1 MIGQIQV
8 QIGRIIKNG
17 KIFWNRRLSRGS
29 KCNLT
34 VEHAFKVGRFL
45 GWYYGQKKPDER
57 CRIVIG
63 KDTRR
68 SSYMF
73 EYSLVAG
80 LTASGA
86 DVFLL
91 HVTTTPSVS
100 YVVRTEGFNCGI
112 MISASHN
119 PYYDNGIKVI
129 NEKGEKLEESVIV
142 EIEKYLDGEMG
153 EIPLAKKDKIGRTVD
168 FAAGRNRYIGYL
180 ISIAT
185 RSFKNMKVAL
195 DCANG
200 SASAIAKNVF
210 DALGAET
217 HVISNEPNGLN
228 INTDCGS
235 THIEHLQK
243 FVVEEGCDVGFAY
256 DGDADR
262 CIAVDEKGNVV
273 DGDGIMYVC
282 GKYMKEQGS
291 LFHNTVVTTIMSNF
305 GLYKAFDREGIS
317 YEKTAVGDKY
327 VYENMAATGNCLGG
341 EQSGHIIFSKH
352 ATTGDGILTSLKVM
366 EVILE
371 KKQTLAKLAS
381 EYEVYPQVLKNVK
394 VKDKKAAQDDE
405 KVQAEVAKVTES
417 LGSNGRILLRQS
429 GTEPV
434 VRVMVEASDL
444 ETCEK
449 YVDQVIK
456 VMEEQGHC
464 L

>member
-1 MIGQIQV
+1 M
-8 QIGRIIKNG
+8 G
-17 KIFWNRRLSRGS
+17 KYFGTDGFRGEANV
-29 KCNLT
+29 NLT
-34 VEHAFKVGRFL
+34 VEHAYRVGRFL
-45 GWYYGQKKPDER
+45 GWYYGQRAKKTADNPEGR
-57 CRIVIG
+57 CRVAIG

-86 DVFLL
+86 DVYLL

-100 YVVRTEGFNCGI
+100 YVVRTEEFDCGI

-129 NEKGEKLEESVIV
+129 NGKGEKLEEDVIV
-142 EIEKYLDGEMG
+142 EIERYLDGEME
-153 EIPLAKKDKIGRTVD
+153 EIPFALKDAIGRTTD
-168 FAAGRNRYIGYL
+168 YAAGRNRYIGYL

-210 DALGAET
+210 DALGAQT
-217 HVISNEPNGLN
+217 HVINNEPNGLN

-262 CIAVDEKGNVV
+262 CIAVDEKGNIV
-273 DGDGIMYVC
+273 DGDGIMYIC

-291 LFHNTVVTTIMSNF
+291 LFHNTVVTTVMSNF

-405 KVQAEVAKVTES
+405 KVQAEVKKVTES
-417 LGSNGRILLRQS
+417 LGSDGRILLRQS

-456 VMEEQGHC
+456 VMEEQRHC

>member
-1 MIGQIQV
+1 M
-8 QIGRIIKNG
+8 G
-17 KIFWNRRLSRGS
+17 KYFGTDGFRGEANV
-29 KCNLT
+29 NLT

-45 GWYYGQKKPDER
+45 GWYYGQKEPDKR

-86 DVFLL
+86 DAYLL

-100 YVVRTEGFNCGI
+100 YVVRTEEFNCGI

-129 NEKGEKLEESVIV
+129 NERGEKLEEEV
-142 EIEKYLDGEMG
+142 IEKIESYLDGEMG
-153 EIPLAKKDKIGRTVD
+153 EIPYAKKDQIGRTVD

-185 RSFKNMKVAL
+185 RSFKNMKVGL

-217 HVISNEPNGLN
+217 HVINNEPNGLN

-235 THIEHLQK
+235 THIHVLQQFVKDHHL
-243 FVVEEGCDVGFAY
+243 DVGFAY
-256 DGDADR
+256 DGDSDR
-262 CIAVDEKGNVV
+262 CIAIDSDGEVV
-273 DGDGIMYVC
+273 DGDKIMYVC
-282 GKYMKEQGS
+282 GKYMKDQGM
-291 LFHNTVVTTIMSNF
+291 LVGNTIVTTVMSNF
-305 GLYKAFDREGIS
+305 GLYKALDREGIA

-327 VYENMAATGNCLGG
+327 VYENMVTNGHCLGG

-366 EVILE
+366 EAILE
-371 KKQTLAKLAS
+371 KKQPLNKLAS
-381 EYEVYPQVLKNVK
+381 EVEIFPQVLKNVK
-394 VKDKKAAQDDE
+394 VKDKKAAQDDPA
-405 KVQAEVAKVTES
+405 VQAEVQKVTEA
-417 LGSNGRILLRQS
+417 LGDDGRILLRQS

-434 VRVMVEASDL
+434 VRVMVEASSV
-444 ETCEK
+444 EKCQK
-449 YVDQVIK
+449 YVDQVID
-456 VMEEQGHC
+456 VMKSCGH
-464 L
+464 LL

>member
-1 MIGQIQV
+1 MMSKYFGTD
-8 QIGRIIKNG
+8 G
-17 KIFWNRRLSRGS
+17 FRGEA
-29 KCNLT
+29 NVTLT
-34 VEHAFKVGRFL
+34 VDHAFHVGRFL
-45 GWYYGQKKPDER
+45 GWYYSQDHQAQ
-57 CRIVIG
+57 IVIG

-73 EYSLVAG
+73 ECALAAG
-80 LTASGA
+80 ITASGA
-86 DVFLL
+86 DACLM

-100 YVVRTEGFNCGI
+100 YISKVDEFDCGI

-119 PYYDNGIKVI
+119 PFHDNGIKLI
-129 NEKGEKLEESVIV
+129 NRHGEKMEQEVIDQ
-142 EIEKYLDGEMG
+142 IEAYLDSARELPYATGEH
-153 EIPLAKKDKIGRTVD
+153 IGRVID
-168 FAAGRNRYIGYL
+168 YASGRNRYIGYL
-180 ISIAT
+180 ISLAT
-185 RSFKNMKVAL
+185 HSYKDMKVAL

-200 SASAIAKNVF
+200 SAWMIAKNVF
-210 DALGAET
+210 EALGAET
-217 HVISNEPNGLN
+217 YVLSNTPNGLN
-228 INTDCGS
+228 INDGCGS
-235 THIEHLQK
+235 THIEQLQQYVK
-243 FVVEEGCDVGFAY
+243 ENHMDIGFAF

-262 CIAVDEKGNVV
+262 CLAVDEKGNLV
-273 DGDGIMYVC
+273 DGDGILYIY
-282 GKYMKEQGS
+282 GSYMKEREK
-291 LFHNTVVTTIMSNF
+291 LANNTIVTTVMSNF
-305 GLYKAFDREGIS
+305 GLYKALDALDIR
-317 YEKTAVGDKY
+317 YEKTDVGDKY